1 MKYTIIIL
9 SICLSNFLYSQS
21 IDIPRSTIGLKI
33 SVTGVSL
40 CMLGVSMKTHAVK
53 TYNPT
58 QGYSYTRIETTI
70 ERQRTQLN
78 TLLVGSIT
86 LVSGLIIQN
95 LKNKKKKNKKKKR

>member
-1 MKYTIIIL
+1 MKYTIILL

-21 IDIPRSTIGLKI
+21 PDIPPSTIGLKI

-78 TLLVGSIT
+78 TLLVGGIT

-95 LKNKKKKNKKKKR
+95 LKNRKNKKKKR

>member
-1 MKYTIIIL
+1 MKYTIILL

-78 TLLVGSIT
+78 TLLVGGIT

-95 LKNKKKKNKKKKR
+95 LKNRKNKKKKR